1 MKLKYKLLIVCF
13 ALSSLFVSVG
23 IANSLT
29 PHYHVSERA
38 MI

>member
-13 ALSSLFVSVG
+13 AVSTTLVSAG
-23 IANSLT
+23 IMNSLT
-29 PHYHVSERA
+29 PHYYVSERA

>member
-13 ALSSLFVSVG
+13 AVSTLLVSAG
-23 IANSLT
+23 ITNSLT
-29 PHYHVSERA
+29 PHYYISERA